1 MKKIIALVLALCM
14 VFALCACGAKAE
26 PAKDDV
32 NAKSEG
38 VMTYAEYAAAAV
50 DAEVVIEA
58 YVQDTQ
64 TWWEGA
70 ASIYAQD
77 GEGGYFIYNAACTE
91 EEYAKL
97 TAGQKIRVKGY
108 KTEWAGEVEISDAT
122 FEVIEGN
129 YVASPVDVTEKLD
142 ALESY
147 MNQRVAFKGM
157 TVEAVSFKNNEPGDD
172 IYVTLSKNGTNYEF
186 CIEAY
191 CASTQ
196 PDSDVYAAVGALEVG
211 QTVDVEGFLYW
222 YEGADTHI
230 TAVTVVG

>member
-1 MKKIIALVLALCM
+1 MKKALALVLALCM
-14 VFALCACGAKAE
+14 VVALCACGKSEAPAE
-26 PAKDDV
+26 DI

-38 VMTYAEYAAAAV
+38 VMTYAEFAAAAL
-50 DAEVVIEA
+50 DSEVAIEA

-64 TWWEGA
+64 TWWDGT

-77 GEGGYFIYNAACTE
+77 GEGGYFVYGAACTE
-91 EEYAKL
+91 EEYGKL
-97 TAGQKIRVKGY
+97 VAGQKIRVTGY
-108 KTEWAGEVEISDAT
+108 KTEWAGEVEIADAT
-122 FEVIEGN
+122 FEILEGN
-129 YVASPVDVTEKLD
+129 YVAPAVDVTDKLD

-172 IYVTLSKNGTNYEF
+172 IYVTLSKDGTNYEF

-191 CASTQ
+191 CASTV
-196 PDSDVYAAVGALEVG
+196 PGTPVYDAVGALEAG

-222 YEGADTHI
+222 YEGPDTHI
-230 TAVTVVG
+230 TAVTVK

>member
-1 MKKIIALVLALCM
+1 MKKALALVLALCM
-14 VFALCACGAKAE
+14 VVALCACGKSEAPAE
-26 PAKDDV
+26 DI

-38 VMTYAEYAAAAV
+38 VMTYAEFAAAAL
-50 DAEVVIEA
+50 DSEVVIEA

-64 TWWEGA
+64 TWWDGT

-77 GEGGYFIYNAACTE
+77 GEGGYFVYGAACTE
-91 EEYAKL
+91 EEYGKL
-97 TAGQKIRVKGY
+97 VAGQKIRVTGY
-108 KTEWAGEVEISDAT
+108 KTEWAGEVEIADAT
-122 FEVIEGN
+122 FEILEGN
-129 YVASPVDVTEKLD
+129 YVAPAVDVTDKLD

-172 IYVTLSKNGTNYEF
+172 IYVTLSKDGTSYEF

-191 CASTQ
+191 CASTV
-196 PDSDVYAAVGALEVG
+196 PGTPVYDAVGALEAG

-222 YEGADTHI
+222 YEGPDTHI
-230 TAVTVVG
+230 TAVTVK